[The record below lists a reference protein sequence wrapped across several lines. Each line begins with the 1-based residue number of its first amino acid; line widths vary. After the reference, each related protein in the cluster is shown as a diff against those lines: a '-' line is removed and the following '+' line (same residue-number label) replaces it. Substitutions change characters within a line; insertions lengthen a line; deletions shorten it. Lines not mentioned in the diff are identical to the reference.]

1 MDSQRA
7 IAQQMCHHRP
17 HLRRRRRRPRQR
29 LPRRVIPVKTRQ
41 IKTTLT
47 TLQIHRQ
54 KEAKEVVVD
63 HRHQVIEILL
73 VRRRPGVIIN
83 SKNVMILSWS
93 RTIFQILLQQLLMLL
108 ALQEKR
114 PPQTKLRSQQ
124 PR

>member
-73 VRRRPGVIIN
+73 VRRPGVIIN